1 MNKKESSFMG
11 LVGFEFPLRGE
22 KKLLLKKE
30 NLDSVLKSVSTWS
43 PASVVNLKM
52 WILEIKVPQ
61 AKFFEIF
68 KSSISKWVNGL
79 NEPDSPNEIYP
90 PPWNQK
96 YFDPPPPPP
105 KKRPQNSKVPN
116 PPNLSGGCTPRIKK

>member
-11 LVGFEFPLRGE
+11 LVGFEFPMRGE

-30 NLDSVLKSVSTWS
+30 NLDSVWKSVSTWS
-43 PASVVNLKM
+43 LASVVNLKM

-68 KSSISKWVNGL
+68 KSSISKRVNGQRM
-79 NEPDSPNEIYP
+79 NWPHPTKYTHP
-90 PPWNQK
+90 PPLK
-96 YFDPPPPPP
+96 P
-105 KKRPQNSKVPN
+105 KIFWEVLNN
-116 PPNLSGGCTPRIKK
+116 PIFEFPTWKAQVIYSL